1 MQSRDSTS
9 RDVSGNLVENTSGK
23 QRILNAKDIAQID
36 ATIIAGALVFLTISS
51 FGIYNIPGSEFTK
64 LGPIPYTMF
73 GRLISLVLMWSI
85 ITPLA
90 LSLSYLVGWLDEKSK
105 EMVCI
110 SGLFAVMGLL
120 PVIILYTLIQL
131 HFHPS

>member
-1 MQSRDSTS
+1 M
-9 RDVSGNLVENTSGK
+9 
-23 QRILNAKDIAQID
+23 
-36 ATIIAGALVFLTISS
+36 
-51 FGIYNIPGSEFTK
+51 TK

-73 GRLISLVLMWSI
+73 GRLISLVLMGS
-85 ITPLA
+85 
-90 LSLSYLVGWLDEKSK
+90 SYLVGWLDEKK
-105 EMVCI
+105 ARRWCI